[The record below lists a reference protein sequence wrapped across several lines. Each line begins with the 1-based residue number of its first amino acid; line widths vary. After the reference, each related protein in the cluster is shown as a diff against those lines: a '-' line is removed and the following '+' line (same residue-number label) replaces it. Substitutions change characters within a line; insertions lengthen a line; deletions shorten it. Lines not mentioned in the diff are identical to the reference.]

1 MTTRGHTE
9 ANVKSTALAPPLL
22 IVFAGLPGTGKT
34 TIARELTRRFEA
46 SYLRIDTIEQRLR
59 EAGLIVVGATGYV
72 IAHALAAENLLIG
85 RTVIADCVNPVAA
98 SRDGW
103 RDTADRCAARLAEIE
118 LICSD
123 AAEHRRRVESR
134 TVDIGRHKQ
143 PTWDEVVKRDYEPW
157 DRDHL
162 VLDTAAD
169 TVDRLVDRA
178 EAYVR
183 RGGR

>member
-9 ANVKSTALAPPLL
+9 ANVKSTALSPLL
-22 IVFAGLPGTGKT
+22 IVFGGLPGTGKT
-34 TIARELTRRFEA
+34 TIARELTRRFAA

-59 EAGLIVVGATGYV
+59 EAGLAVVGATGYV
-72 IAHALAAENLLIG
+72 IANALAVENLLIG

-98 SRDGW
+98 SRNGW
-103 RDTADRCAARLAEIE
+103 RDTANRCAARLIEIE

-123 AAEHRRRVESR
+123 AAMHRRRVESR
-134 TVDIGRHKQ
+134 SVDIAGHKQ
-143 PTWDEVVKRDYEPW
+143 PTWDEVVNRQYDPW

-169 TVDRLVDRA
+169 TVDHLADRA
-178 EAYVR
+178 EAYV
-183 RGGR
+183 GEAGR